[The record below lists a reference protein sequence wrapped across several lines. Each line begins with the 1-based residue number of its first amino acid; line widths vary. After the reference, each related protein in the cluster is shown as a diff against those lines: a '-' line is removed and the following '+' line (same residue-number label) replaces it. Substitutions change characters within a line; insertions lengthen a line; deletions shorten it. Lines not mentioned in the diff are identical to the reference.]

1 MLPSCVPSI
10 KYDESL
16 TNLTSEHLK
25 LFYSLP
31 RVLDLSEVM
40 SYSKILN
47 KDKELLK
54 KVNDAKEAN
63 KIVNGPAPLL
73 TGKNFGEYISA
84 GIQSDHECSSFEEAK
99 ERIQK
104 GQYIMIREGTSA
116 RNLEGLINLLDAPYS
131 DRCMLVAYDKHA
143 KDLMAN
149 GHIDYIIR
157 KWIKFGKS
165 LQKSNIF

>member
-1 MLPSCVPSI
+1 MLPSCVPST

-54 KVNDAKEAN
+54 KANDAKEAN

-73 TGKNFGEYISA
+73 TVKI
-84 GIQSDHECSSFEEAK
+84 
-99 ERIQK
+99 
-104 GQYIMIREGTSA
+104 
-116 RNLEGLINLLDAPYS
+116 
-131 DRCMLVAYDKHA
+131 LV
-143 KDLMAN
+143 
-149 GHIDYIIR
+149 
-157 KWIKFGKS
+157 
-165 LQKSNIF
+165 NIFPLVFKVIMNVLLLKKQKKEFKKVNI